1 MAPRRLA
8 WVAPKDATVPE
19 LPDIE
24 LLRGALGARVVGATL
39 RRVRIKSPFVLRT
52 FDPPIDEVEG
62 KRVTDVERLGKR
74 LVLALESDLFLV
86 LHLMIAGRLL
96 WKPGDVGAKGKLDLA
111 AFVFEVD
118 GHESDAARGLEGP
131 APAASAPG
139 GLATLLFTE
148 ASQKKRASLHVVRGR
163 AALAEHDPGGIEPL
177 TCSRAD
183 FTRVLRAENRTL
195 KRRLTDPRAFSGIG
209 NAYSDEI
216 LHHARLSPIR
226 LTSAIE
232 DAEVA
237 RLHASTRQVLTL
249 WCERLEQE
257 FDGRFPGVGEIT
269 AFRPDFAVHG
279 RYGKPCPVCN
289 SPVQRI
295 VHAENEINYC
305 ATCQTGG
312 KVLADRSLSRLLK
325 DDWPRTIAEWEEEL
339 GR

>member
-1 MAPRRLA
+1 M
-8 WVAPKDATVPE
+8 PE

-24 LLRGALGARVVGATL
+24 LLRDGLHSRVVGATL

-52 FDPPIDEVEG
+52 FEPPIEDVEG
-62 KRVTDVERLGKR
+62 RRVLGVERIGKR
-74 LVLALESDLFLV
+74 LVLGLDGDLFLV

-96 WKPGDVGAKGKLDLA
+96 WKPGDIGAKGKLDLA
-111 AFVFEVD
+111 AFVFELD
-118 GHESDAARGLEGP
+118 GLETAAARGLEGP
-131 APAASAPG
+131 APG
-139 GLATLLFTE
+139 TVATLVFTE
-148 ASQKKRASLHVVRGR
+148 ASQKKRAALHVVRGR
-163 AALAEHDPGGIEPL
+163 AGLTQHDPGGIEPL
-177 TCSRAD
+177 TCSLAD
-183 FTRVLRAENRTL
+183 FNRVLRAENRTL

-226 LTSAIE
+226 LTSALD
-232 DAEVA
+232 DAEIA
-237 RLHASTRQVLTL
+237 RLHASTRDVLAL
-249 WCERLEQE
+249 WCERLQKE

-279 RYGKPCPVCN
+279 KYGQPCPVCK

-339 GR
+339 GH

>member
-1 MAPRRLA
+1 VVPNDE
-8 WVAPKDATVPE
+8 PVPE

-24 LLRGALGARVVGATL
+24 LLRGALRSRVVGATL
-39 RRVRIKSPFVLRT
+39 RSIRIKSPFVLRT
-52 FDPPIDEVEG
+52 FEPPIEQAEG
-62 KRVTDVERLGKR
+62 TRVLGVERLGKR
-74 LVLALESDLFLV
+74 LVLALECDLFLV

-96 WKPGDVGAKGKLDLA
+96 WKEGDLRPKGKLDLA

-118 GHESDAARGLEGP
+118 PERGSQGP
-131 APAASAPG
+131 A
-139 GLATLLFTE
+139 TLVFTE
-148 ASQKKRASLHVVRGR
+148 ASPKKRASLHVVRGR
-163 AALAEHDPGGIEPL
+163 AGLAEHDPGGIEPL
-177 TCSRAD
+177 TCSLAD
-183 FTRVLRAENRTL
+183 FIRVLRAENRTL

-226 LTSAIE
+226 LTSALN
-232 DAEVA
+232 DAEAA
-237 RLHASTRQVLTL
+237 RLHASTRDVLAL
-249 WCERLEQE
+249 WCERLEKE
-257 FDGRFPGVGEIT
+257 FQGRFPGVGEIT

-279 RYGKPCPVCN
+279 KYARPCPVCN

-295 VHAENEINYC
+295 FHAENQINYC
-305 ATCQTGG
+305 ATCQADG